1 MVEQKPCIDENSKGR
16 RVAEDPTA
24 LQPAS
29 ATRRFVF
36 ALSAALLVFN
46 STSQLLPRFNALYM
60 PLNLSVAALLA
71 WVASR
76 VGLGRADLGLQR
88 STLRAGLSYG
98 ATVATVV
105 AVALAIAVLVPALHP
120 LFEDERI
127 ANIGPGLLAYRA
139 LIRIPLGTALFEEFA
154 FRGVLFGAWRRIAS
168 PLQAAAG
175 SSLVFGLWH
184 VRPTID
190 LLEANELAASTPSRL
205 LALAAAVLLTAAAGY
220 LFCLLRIR
228 SRSLIAPFVAHAAI
242 NSLAII
248 AAFVI
253 TAGA

>member
-1 MVEQKPCIDENSKGR
+1 
-16 RVAEDPTA
+16 
-24 LQPAS
+24 L
-29 ATRRFVF
+29 
-36 ALSAALLVFN
+36 ALSVTLLVYGSTAQLIPHFN
-46 STSQLLPRFNALYM
+46 VVYV
-60 PLNLSVAALLA
+60 PLNLLAAAALAVLA
-71 WVASR
+71 LR
-76 VGLGRADLGLQR
+76 VGLGRDDLGLQR
-88 STLRAGLSYG
+88 STLRAGLSCG
-98 ATVATVV
+98 AKIAVVAALALTVA
-105 AVALAIAVLVPALHP
+105 VLIPALHP
-120 LFEDERI
+120 LFDDARM
-127 ANIGPGLLAYRA
+127 ADIGPGLLAYRA

-154 FRGVLFGAWRRIAS
+154 FRGVLFGAWRKIAS

-190 LLEANELAASTPSRL
+190 LLEANELATSTPSRL
-205 LALAAAVLLTAAAGY
+205 FTLAAAVLFTAAAGY

-253 TAGA
+253 TSGA